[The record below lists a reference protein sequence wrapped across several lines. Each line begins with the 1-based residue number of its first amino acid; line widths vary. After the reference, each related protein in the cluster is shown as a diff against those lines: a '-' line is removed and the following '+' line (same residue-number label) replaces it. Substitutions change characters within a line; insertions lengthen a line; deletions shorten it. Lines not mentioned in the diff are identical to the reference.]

1 MFLTK
6 LREFQ
11 EYINSYLIT
20 QFEQNGD
27 NLRFR
32 MMITFKD
39 TSKLYIKEIM
49 VDGTKRKYGYQWL
62 DQNDN
67 LICRWDNAPDWPEIP
82 TFPHHKHF
90 QTEDNVLPSENIEF
104 SAILREIIQMMD
116 EKNRN

>member
-6 LREFQ
+6 LKEFD
-11 EYINSYLIT
+11 EYIDFYTIT

-32 MMITFKD
+32 MIISFKD
-39 TSKLYIKEIM
+39 TSKLHVKEIII
-49 VDGTKRKYGYQWL
+49 DGKKRKYGYQWL

-67 LICRWDNAPDWPEIP
+67 LICRWDNAPDWPNIP

-90 QTEDNVLPSENIEF
+90 QAEDNVMPSENIEF
-104 SAILREIIQMMD
+104 STILRELIQMMV
-116 EKNRN
+116 EKQ